1 MFQAQGSAYVL
12 EATQLSEH
20 KALLCLFSQE
30 KGLVKGV
37 HRLGRMQ
44 SRAPLAQL
52 SRVRFELRC
61 KDHQEL
67 GKLLLLELDRPC
79 WLLSQ
84 PGYLALC
91 LVHHW
96 CWLLT
101 HTLPAHQ
108 EEALVWRLL
117 EHVLPA
123 IPGQERGM
131 MAAQIYLETW
141 LLHGLGLLPR
151 LPHGHFW
158 HKKGERWLL
167 DDLPLPAIAASPSPG
182 EAELFPALFKL
193 RIEDFL
199 PLALECSSLS
209 WSTELLHALNRH
221 LLQRVP
227 PTWDALRSAYHH
239 RGLP

>member
-1 MFQAQGSAYVL
+1 MFQVRGSAYVL
-12 EATQLSEH
+12 ESTQLSEH
-20 KALLCLFSQE
+20 KALLCLFSAE

-37 HRLGRMQ
+37 YRLGRLE
-44 SRAPLAQL
+44 SRAALGQL

-67 GKLLLLELDRPC
+67 GQLVLFELDRPC
-79 WLLSQ
+79 WLLRQ

-91 LVHHW
+91 LVQHW
-96 CWLLT
+96 SWLLA

-108 EEALVWRLL
+108 EEPLVWRLL

-123 IPGQERGM
+123 IPGEERGM
-131 MAAQIYLETW
+131 VAAQVYFETW
-141 LLHGLGLLPR
+141 LLHSLGLLPR
-151 LPHGHFW
+151 LATSDFCRQQGEACLLAGLSLPPIEASPCP
-158 HKKGERWLL
+158 GER
-167 DDLPLPAIAASPSPG
+167 
-182 EAELFPALFKL
+182 ELFPALFKL

-221 LLQRVP
+221 LLQRAL
-227 PTWDALRSAYHH
+227 PTWDALRSAYQL